1 MQVSREDFESCN
13 VSSPMETY
21 NTGRDF
27 ITLKRPGHYYY
38 LCGVPGHCQAGQK
51 LEVLV
56 YDLISPSPTPATPVT
71 SISSPT
77 PTPSTLTS
85 SSGSGADPVLFS
97 SLIVV
102 ATILLF

>member
-13 VSSPMETY
+13 VSSPVATY

-27 ITLKRPGHYYY
+27 ITLRRPGHYYY

-56 YDLISPSPTPATPVT
+56 YDLISPSPTPIA
-71 SISSPT
+71 SPT
-77 PTPSTLTS
+77 PTPPTPTS
-85 SSGSGADPVLFS
+85 SSGSGADPVFFS

-102 ATILLF
+102 ATILPF